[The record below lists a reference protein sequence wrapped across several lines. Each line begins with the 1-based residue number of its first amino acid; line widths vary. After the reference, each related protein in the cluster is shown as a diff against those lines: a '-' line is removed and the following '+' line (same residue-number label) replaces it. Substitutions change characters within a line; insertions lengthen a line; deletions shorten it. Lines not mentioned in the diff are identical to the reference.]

1 MVYVTGMPLHATIE
15 EFLDNSLAALT
26 TPLLQL
32 VFLSSLRDS
41 YTGHYVHEGWYGLAS
56 PSEVSTLLRNVH
68 RQKFRQVATLP
79 LLDLAGQLREHFE
92 SLGKPGIQTAKL
104 WLELEPFRDMIPEA
118 SLQIERS
125 LFISQMR
132 LSLEL
137 LLSAPLLFQSLPAS
151 SPHPRSDLQLQPR
164 LDN

>member
-1 MVYVTGMPLHATIE
+1 MPLHATIE

-41 YTGHYVHEGWYGLAS
+41 YTGHYVHEGWYGVAS
-56 PSEVSTLLRNVH
+56 PSEVSALLRDVH
-68 RQKFRQVATLP
+68 QQKFHRVATLP
-79 LLDLAGQLREHFE
+79 LLDLASQLREHFE
-92 SLGKPGIQTAKL
+92 SLREPEFQTAKL

-118 SLQIERS
+118 SGQIERS

-137 LLSAPLLFQSLPAS
+137 LLSDPYLVQSPLTS
-151 SPHPRSDLQLQPR
+151 SPHPRSDLQLQLPP
-164 LDN
+164 DS